1 MHKRARKIMK
11 RTKDH
16 EHNLKQ
22 ICTEIRYDF
31 EKWQDIQEKWN
42 DLKEKGKETEVT
54 RE

>member
-1 MHKRARKIMK
+1 MNIIWNEYARKF
-11 RTKDH
+11 
-16 EHNLKQ
+16 
-22 ICTEIRYDF
+22 DF

>member
-1 MHKRARKIMK
+1 MK

-16 EHNLKQ
+16 EHNLKRT
-22 ICTEIRYDF
+22 CAEIQYDF